1 MANEDDA
8 RSDTTPSRLAK
19 GAAWLRNARSS
30 CASVF
35 YGAKMD
41 PGSGR
46 TKCRR
51 DPVSPRAFA
60 VLFDDG
66 SAVLYK
72 RVCKLPVPNEEF
84 DGRTVA
90 KVFTGIESEGE
101 EGEAIFMFEKSLV
114 RVSVAD
120 PNITPR
126 TMRRWF
132 FCCPNLVAVCL
143 EGLDT
148 SGVESMNSL
157 FLGCNALASIEC
169 SSWDTSSVTDMG
181 FMFMSCESLLTLD
194 VSRWDTSHVLDMR
207 GMFRLCS
214 SLTSL
219 EVCTWDISHVANIS
233 YMFDGCSGLS
243 DVDVSAWDTSS
254 VEDLTYVFRDC
265 LSLSGRDALAWDTSS
280 LKKHTSWIF
289 A

>member
-1 MANEDDA
+1 MTNEDDV
-8 RSDTTPSRLAK
+8 RSEYDTEQPCEEDRLATERPIELCGDGLCRK
-19 GAAWLRNARSS
+19 DGPRLGADEMSAH
-30 CASVF
+30 
-35 YGAKMD
+35 
-41 PGSGR
+41 
-46 TKCRR
+46 

-90 KVFTGIESEGE
+90 KVFTGIEGEGE
-101 EGEAIFMFEKSLV
+101 EGEAIFRFEESLV

-126 TMRRWF
+126 TMRSWF

-181 FMFMSCESLLTLD
+181 FMFMSCESLLALD
-194 VSRWDTSHVLDMR
+194 VSRWDTSHVLDMS
-207 GMFRLCS
+207 GMFRRCS
-214 SLTSL
+214 SLTSV
-219 EVCTWDISHVANIS
+219 EVCAWNISHVANIS

-254 VEDLTYVFRDC
+254 VEDMSHVFRDC

-280 LKKHTSWIF
+280 VKRMSWVF
-289 A
+289 N